1 MMACVLSG
9 LLRSPSGSLKQNPI
23 KGKHRMRLTS
33 TACLPS
39 KAAANQIWWRWVKA
53 HIQRFLNNQSAN
65 KLQQNCFVDHLLQ
78 SSVST
83 FYGRIRLSK
92 QLIRTEL
99 QRYAHKFSNS
109 RNQKVNITCCAPK
122 DTIRST
128 RALTS
133 CVYIYIFFYNWWD
146 STTAKHRYHHS
157 RNLASKRF
165 TSQRCCSKKTV
176 SQRMQQN
183 TAVYTRARRRNPG
196 KEVQEMQQTSKYY
209 EINYALPDQRIGLLS
224 FMRWSCIA

>member
-1 MMACVLSG
+1 
-9 LLRSPSGSLKQNPI
+9 
-23 KGKHRMRLTS
+23 MRLTS

-83 FYGRIRLSK
+83 FYGRVRLSK

-128 RALTS
+128 RASNFLCIYT
-133 CVYIYIFFYNWWD
+133 YIYFLQLVRQH
-146 STTAKHRYHHS
+146 HR
-157 RNLASKRF
+157 K
-165 TSQRCCSKKTV
+165 TS
-176 SQRMQQN
+176 
-183 TAVYTRARRRNPG
+183 
-196 KEVQEMQQTSKYY
+196 
-209 EINYALPDQRIGLLS
+209 LPS
-224 FMRWSCIA
+224 